1 MDRLITQIKQLS
13 NVAASMYGDMCQWNS
28 LSIDIRWMVEESQ
41 RSEIKRPWFFKSTLK
56 NLVAVKEVIRIKIIT
71 AKECLVKIK
80 ALSIVDTFR
89 AILD

>member
-13 NVAASMYGDMCQWNS
+13 NVAASMYGDMCQLNS
-28 LSIDIRWMVEESQ
+28 LSIGIRWMVEESQ
-41 RSEIKRPWFFKSTLK
+41 RSEIEMLSFYKSTLK
-56 NLVAVKEVIRIKIIT
+56 NLVAVKKVIRIKIIT

-80 ALSIVDTFR
+80 ALFIVDTFR